1 MIGDFIH
8 AHWQLVAEL
17 AGLFL
22 ILGVVVVV
30 FGMLIAHF
38 DRTSKA
44 DGIYFACITALTI
57 GFGDI
62 VPKTGASK
70 IIAVILA
77 MLGLIV
83 FGIVVA
89 VSVHALDIAL
99 ESSQRAAHTTGL
111 FVAV

>member
-1 MIGDFIH
+1 MIGEFIH
-8 AHWQLVAEL
+8 AHWQLIAEL

-30 FGMLIAHF
+30 AGMLIAHF
-38 DRTSKA
+38 DKISIA
-44 DGIYFACITALTI
+44 DGIYFAFITALTV
-57 GFGDI
+57 GFGDL
-62 VPKTGASK
+62 VPRTGASK
-70 IIAVILA
+70 IITVILA

-99 ESSQRAAHTTGL
+99 ESS
-111 FVAV
+111 